1 MSNNP
6 IRKLQDRIHGSS
18 DPSGF
23 MATGVGDNSFQSQIT
38 GLLDTGNAYHVQEL
52 TNHIGREYY
61 KKLDLHNLTPTKK
74 DQLDAGFRPL
84 TFTGLYAAP

>member
-1 MSNNP
+1 MSEAEK
-6 IRKLQDRIHGSS
+6 ISKEYFDARKILVIS
-18 DPSGF
+18 
-23 MATGVGDNSFQSQIT
+23 A
-38 GLLDTGNAYHVQEL
+38 
-52 TNHIGREYY
+52 IGTREYY